1 MNKQNGKKIAI
12 FAIQRYANGFSPF
25 DRPGFIFEFSGKNST
40 LPTEKVF
47 PAHHSLEIKAEIII
61 RMRDAFRSLQ
71 ADGKLHHGSGIY
83 NYGDWSLSR

>member
-1 MNKQNGKKIAI
+1 MLTVFPPSTDPVLYLNSLERIAH
-12 FAIQRYANGFSPF
+12 
-25 DRPGFIFEFSGKNST
+25 